1 VIKVGRRARQHED
14 RAGDPLDGLVNLFD
28 VGIVL
33 SVAFLLAALSS
44 LNLTDA
50 LTGGAKENGQITVPQ
65 DEPVKPVP
73 TDGQKVVGEGTKA
86 GTVYRLK
93 DGSLVYVVDGDAT
106 PLPSPTPGSLPTSI
120 PTSVPTST
128 PTP

>member
-1 VIKVGRRARQHED
+1 VITVSKRAHRHED

-33 SVAFLLAALSS
+33 SVAFLIAALSS
-44 LNLTDA
+44 LHLTKSFTHDG
-50 LTGGAKENGQITVPQ
+50 LKPDKPITVPSNA
-65 DEPVKPVP
+65 PVSPVP
-73 TDGQKVVGEGTKA
+73 TNGQKVIGQGTRA

-93 DGSLVYVVDGDAT
+93 DGSLVYVVDGQT
-106 PLPSPTPGSLPTSI
+106 SPLPTPSPNQTPTPGSS
-120 PTSVPTST
+120 

>member
-1 VIKVGRRARQHED
+1 MISVSRRAHRRED

-44 LNLTDA
+44 LNLTKSFTHGG
-50 LTGGAKENGQITVPQ
+50 LTRPDQITVPKA
-65 DEPVKPVP
+65 DLVKQVP
-73 TDGQKVVGEGTKA
+73 HNGQKVIGQGTKA

-93 DGSLVYVVDGDAT
+93 DGSLVYVVDGKT
-106 PLPSPTPGSLPTSI
+106 LPVPSPSTSRTPSP
-120 PTSVPTST
+120 
-128 PTP
+128 